1 MALQVDEKAREIA
14 VRMWK
19 VPPCLHV
26 PIAAVNENAIC
37 TYIGEIESE
46 RQNRAGLK
54 ALLVRIPPPQPR
66 DTRLRIWELPRSAE
80 FFSPDKSGSIST
92 TSVTVRPS
100 RNCCQSEVSRGWCSV
115 TQ

>member
-66 DTRLRIWELPRSAE
+66 DTRLRIWELPR
-80 FFSPDKSGSIST
+80 PCGRI
-92 TSVTVRPS
+92 
-100 RNCCQSEVSRGWCSV
+100 
-115 TQ
+115 